1 MEESLWELLTE
12 VNWKMIV
19 LTLLAGGVL
28 SIIGDRVGM
37 RFAKRR
43 VTLFNLRPKYT
54 SSILTACTGM
64 LISLCVIA
72 ILAVVSESV
81 RTSLFSMQFIQ
92 RQIVDLT
99 RQLQDSRNEQQVSS
113 LLIVEAQ
120 QQLTSKEKELAAKE
134 TELSD
139 LQNRADSLR
148 RTTEEMQAERDRLA
162 KERATLEE
170 DVNRIRTTLGK
181 LQEGRIVAFSDER
194 LGQEVI
200 PEGVTTEAEAR
211 RYLDRLNERVRFE
224 VARRSDAVPASISLE
239 EDPESLQ
246 NAMQR
251 ILAYDSR
258 KVVRAMVP
266 QNIAAGE
273 TVRVVYR
280 VYESSLVFSKEETLL
295 TRVLRFKPSAE
306 QAETM
311 LSYMLRELNRMATS
325 SGILNDPLTGMVGG
339 IPANDFYDGV
349 ERLAAAKAPLRV
361 TLQAARDIYSE
372 GPVSVKIVVEQNVSV
387 DNLDSLDEDLPDLSA
402 AAERGDSSVPAKTTA
417 RK

>member
-12 VNWKMIV
+12 VNWKMIA

-37 RFAKRR
+37 KFAKRR

-99 RQLQDSRNEQQVSS
+99 RQLQDSRNEQQISS

-120 QQLTSKEKELAAKE
+120 QQLTSKEKELD
-134 TELSD
+134 D
-139 LQNRADSLR
+139 LQTRADALR
-148 RTTEEMQAERDRLA
+148 KTTEEMQAERDRLTQ
-162 KERATLEE
+162 ERARLEE

-200 PEGVTTEAEAR
+200 PEGVASEAEAR

-280 VYESSLVFSKEETLL
+280 VYESSLVFRKEEALI

-361 TLQAARDIYSE
+361 TLLAARDIYSE
-372 GPVSVKIVVEQNVSV
+372 GPVSVKIVVEQNVSL
-387 DNLDSLDEDLPDLSA
+387 DNLDSLDEELPDLT
-402 AAERGDSSVPAKTTA
+402 AAERGNSSVLAKTTG

>member
-12 VNWKMIV
+12 VNWKMIA

-37 RFAKRR
+37 KFAKRR

-99 RQLQDSRNEQQVSS
+99 RQLQDSRNEQQISS

-120 QQLTSKEKELAAKE
+120 QQLTSKEKELD
-134 TELSD
+134 D
-139 LQNRADSLR
+139 LQTRADALR
-148 RTTEEMQAERDRLA
+148 KTTEEMQAERDRLTQ
-162 KERATLEE
+162 ERARLEE

-200 PEGVTTEAEAR
+200 PEGVASEAEAR

-280 VYESSLVFSKEETLL
+280 VYESSLVFRKEEALI

-349 ERLAAAKAPLRV
+349 ERLAAAKAPLRA
-361 TLQAARDIYSE
+361 TLLAARDIYSE
-372 GPVSVKIVVEQNVSV
+372 GPVSVKIVVEQNVSL
-387 DNLDSLDEDLPDLSA
+387 DNLDSLDEELPDLT
-402 AAERGDSSVPAKTTA
+402 AAERGNSSVLAKTTG

>member
-12 VNWKMIV
+12 VNWKMIA

-37 RFAKRR
+37 KFAKRR

-99 RQLQDSRNEQQVSS
+99 RQLQDSRNEQQISS

-120 QQLTSKEKELAAKE
+120 QQLTSKEKELD
-134 TELSD
+134 D
-139 LQNRADSLR
+139 LQTRADALR
-148 RTTEEMQAERDRLA
+148 KTTEEMQAERDRLTR
-162 KERATLEE
+162 ERARLEE

-200 PEGVTTEAEAR
+200 PEGVASEAEAR
-211 RYLDRLNERVRFE
+211 RYLDRLNERVRCE

-280 VYESSLVFSKEETLL
+280 VYESSLVFRKEEALI

-361 TLQAARDIYSE
+361 TLLAARDIYSE
-372 GPVSVKIVVEQNVSV
+372 GPVSVKIVVEQNVSL
-387 DNLDSLDEDLPDLSA
+387 DNLDSLDEELPDLT
-402 AAERGDSSVPAKTTA
+402 AAERGNSSVLAKTTG

>member
-12 VNWKMIV
+12 VNWKMIA

-120 QQLTSKEKELAAKE
+120 QQLTSKEKELD
-134 TELSD
+134 D
-139 LQNRADSLR
+139 LQARADALR
-148 RTTEEMQAERDRLA
+148 KTTEEMQAERDRLTQ
-162 KERATLEE
+162 ERATLEE

-200 PEGVTTEAEAR
+200 PEGVTTETEAR

-239 EDPESLQ
+239 EDPESLR

-273 TVRVVYR
+273 TVRLVYR
-280 VYESSLVFSKEETLL
+280 VYESSLVFRKEETLI

-349 ERLAAAKAPLRV
+349 ERLAAAKAPLRA
-361 TLQAARDIYSE
+361 TLLAARDIYSE

-387 DNLDSLDEDLPDLSA
+387 DNLDPLDEDLPDLA
-402 AAERGDSSVPAKTTA
+402 VAAERGNSSVLAKTTA

>member
-12 VNWKMIV
+12 VNWKMIA

-37 RFAKRR
+37 KFAKRR

-99 RQLQDSRNEQQVSS
+99 RQLQDSRNEQQISS

-120 QQLTSKEKELAAKE
+120 QQLTSKEKELD
-134 TELSD
+134 D
-139 LQNRADSLR
+139 LQTRADALR
-148 RTTEEMQAERDRLA
+148 KTTEEMQAERDRLTQ
-162 KERATLEE
+162 ERARLEE

-200 PEGVTTEAEAR
+200 PEGVASEAEAR

-224 VARRSDAVPASISLE
+224 VARRSDAVPTSISLE

-280 VYESSLVFSKEETLL
+280 VYESSLVFRKEEALI

-361 TLQAARDIYSE
+361 TLLAARDIYSE
-372 GPVSVKIVVEQNVSV
+372 GPVSVKIVVEQNVSL
-387 DNLDSLDEDLPDLSA
+387 DNLDSLDEELPDLT
-402 AAERGDSSVPAKTTA
+402 AAERGNSSVLAKTTG